1 MCICVIT
8 DILIISLT
16 NISTDSH
23 LSTDLMSLLRI
34 TPKNAITFK
43 KLYRL
48 QVKYLLLNLLVGCI
62 IPHNFFLTISW
73 IRFNW
78 ALHSISNLIV
88 QFSSKN
94 CFHYIYCYY
103 YINIQQQQKY
113 IYNNN
118 KYFVINSHNIC
129 CFILVGSCF

>member
-48 QVKYLLLNLLVGCI
+48 QVKYLLLNLLV
-62 IPHNFFLTISW
+62 
-73 IRFNW
+73 
-78 ALHSISNLIV
+78 A
-88 QFSSKN
+88 
-94 CFHYIYCYY
+94 
-103 YINIQQQQKY
+103 
-113 IYNNN
+113 
-118 KYFVINSHNIC
+118 
-129 CFILVGSCF
+129 